1 MKIGELEVVRDSR
14 QVLRGGI
21 AVRLSSRAFDLLL
34 LLLDAKGAVIPTD
47 EILAK
52 VWPSTVV
59 EENNIQVHI
68 CALRRLLGE
77 NRHLI
82 QTVSGRGYM
91 MASPKVATVE
101 APPVSSN
108 AHPVALL
115 QPDLSLPHENSP
127 LFGRETC
134 VDRLTSTIAEGE
146 HAVITLVGPAG
157 VGKSRLA
164 LEVAQRFADLGE
176 IGVSYLSLA
185 TRSSEREAY
194 DLIGAALDSGDD
206 AATRTRTGRTTG
218 PTSLL
223 VIDNCDRLSGAVIRA
238 LSDSATFRQL
248 SRTVVL
254 LTTRTPLRVSMEKVI
269 KIPSLLAVP
278 PCGAGN
284 AALDMF
290 VSRVRCFDPR
300 IDTNDVFLERAGQV
314 VEQMDGLPLAI
325 ELAAHHTSMLGI
337 ETVSLLLEQNIDLSG
352 SDMRRMTESR
362 HASLGTALMWTW
374 AELGAPP
381 RTILTGLL
389 DAGVEADLRA
399 LRNIAENAGLPPE
412 SALQAISDLAES
424 SFVIRAYT
432 GSSVTYRIPNTVR
445 RFLWQQRQV
454 VLPSSVPTVAGLR
467 APSRDRTDNPSGDID
482 AGISTGHTGG
492 HSISHKRHAASSRS
506 ADDIGW
512 RRNDS

>member
-14 QVLRGGI
+14 QVLRDGV
-21 AVRLSSRAFDLLL
+21 AVRLGSRAFDLLQ
-34 LLLDAKGAVIPTD
+34 LLLDANGAVIPTD

-91 MASPKVATVE
+91 MARPKAVVVDTLPA
-101 APPVSSN
+101 SSN
-108 AHPVALL
+108 AHPAALPE
-115 QPDLSLPHENSP
+115 PDLSLPLENGP
-127 LFGRETC
+127 LYGRETC
-134 VDRLTSTIAEGE
+134 VDRLTSTIAEGD
-146 HAVITLVGPAG
+146 HAVITLAGPAG

-164 LEVAQRFADLGE
+164 LEVARRFAGLGE
-176 IGVSYLSLA
+176 ISVSYLSLA
-185 TRSSEREAY
+185 ARSSEREAY
-194 DLIGAALDSGDD
+194 DLIGAALEPRGDTESRT
-206 AATRTRTGRTTG
+206 AETRTSG
-218 PTSLL
+218 PTALL
-223 VIDNCDRLSGAVIRA
+223 VIDNCDRLAGAVIQA

-278 PCGAGN
+278 PRGAVN

-290 VSRVRCFDPR
+290 VSRVRCFDPQ
-300 IDTNDVFLERAGQV
+300 IDTDDVFLERARHV

-337 ETVSLLLEQNIDLSG
+337 ESVSLLLEQNIDLSG
-352 SDMRRMTESR
+352 SDVRRMTESR
-362 HASLGTALMWTW
+362 HASLSAALMWTW
-374 AELGAPP
+374 AELGASP

-389 DAGVEADLRA
+389 DAGVEAGLRE
-399 LRNIAENAGLPPE
+399 LRSIAERAGLPQE
-412 SALQAISDLAES
+412 SALQAISDLADS
-424 SFVIRAYT
+424 SFVVRAYT

-454 VLPSSVPTVAGLR
+454 VPTSRVPTMAGLR
-467 APSRDRTDNPSGDID
+467 SPLRIRPDKPGDVNTDV
-482 AGISTGHTGG
+482 STGNSGG
-492 HSISHKRHAASSRS
+492 HAVSHKRHAAPSV
-506 ADDIGW
+506 AVDDIAW
-512 RRNDS
+512 PRSNM